1 MQKVL
6 ICCTFVLS
14 GLVGIAHSQDP
25 LGNNSSGPSALYAGA
40 VGEHVGYGGTA
51 ERNKEIIV
59 WCILP
64 TKPSTEDSN
73 SALFTRSSLA
83 GFAFAYL
90 QADQYAG
97 QHVFRIILI
106 RDTCSVPL
114 VRAASIACV
123 NVPVDS
129 QCAVELVVEEW
140 YAILRLS
147 WQLLKPWR
155 LIMSKCPPGTNC
167 AQGNC
172 ICATP
177 CDGSCSI
184 IVAPAAMPAWMAKG
198 AVISSVD
205 LLLEVMTVDNVEIYA
220 PVAQNV
226 QEMHVS
232 VPAVDW
238 LLAMDNAA
246 RLVNFAAV
254 ESARTYSVIGTT
266 VGIAGLSAR
275 QVQTASMVSVSAIF
289 QARPLV
295 MEHVVRLACWAAAVT
310 HVLTFKVMDRIA
322 DDAAILWLIL
332 PLSVLVLRSTTLQA
346 S

>member
-51 ERNKEIIV
+51 ERNKEII
-59 WCILP
+59 
-64 TKPSTEDSN
+64 
-73 SALFTRSSLA
+73 
-83 GFAFAYL
+83 
-90 QADQYAG
+90 
-97 QHVFRIILI
+97 
-106 RDTCSVPL
+106 
-114 VRAASIACV
+114 
-123 NVPVDS
+123 
-129 QCAVELVVEEW
+129 
-140 YAILRLS
+140 
-147 WQLLKPWR
+147 
-155 LIMSKCPPGTNC
+155 
-167 AQGNC
+167 
-172 ICATP
+172 
-177 CDGSCSI
+177 SI

-198 AVISSVD
+198 AVISSVE

-226 QEMHVS
+226 QEMHAS

-322 DDAAILWLIL
+322 DDAAIL
-332 PLSVLVLRSTTLQA
+332 VLVLRSVLEGFA
-346 S
+346 PFLLRL